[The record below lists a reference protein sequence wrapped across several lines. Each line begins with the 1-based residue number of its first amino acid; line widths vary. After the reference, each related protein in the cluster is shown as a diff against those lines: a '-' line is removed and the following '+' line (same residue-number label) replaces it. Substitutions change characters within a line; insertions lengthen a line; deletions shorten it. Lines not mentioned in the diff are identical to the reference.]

1 MAKMIGRNHFDAD
14 EWHFDESDFEEAHE
28 DIALLRKVRN
38 DAQKID
44 KSLFDLASF
53 FDRSAPN
60 CVEFEDHWSD
70 FDEALCDARAAFEKA
85 IAEMSRSINRAQG
98 APLDMA
104 KDRIASEWMDGERFD
119 VRGE

>member
-14 EWHFDESDFEEAHE
+14 EWHFDKSDFEEAHE

-53 FDRSAPN
+53 FDRCAPN

-70 FDEALCDARAAFEKA
+70 FDGALDDARTAVEKA

-98 APLDMA
+98 EPLDMA
-104 KDRIASEWMDGERFD
+104 KERIAAEWMDGERFN

>member
-1 MAKMIGRNHFDAD
+1 MAKVIGRNHFNEN

-53 FDRSAPN
+53 FDRCAPN

-70 FDEALCDARAAFEKA
+70 FDEALCDARAAFAKA

-98 APLDMA
+98 EPLDMA
-104 KDRIASEWMDGERFD
+104 KERIAAEWMDGERFN